1 MKKDYLYAV
10 PLNNSDKKDNE
21 TCIYRH
27 PDSVGKDYK
36 QSVEFQTIHDM
47 YKKRLENM
55 DSRFIGIR

>member
-36 QSVEFQTIHDM
+36 QSVEF
-47 YKKRLENM
+47 
-55 DSRFIGIR
+55 